1 MLIISISS
9 YSEEK
14 NRMFASVLFLRV
26 RVLSVLLFTL
36 SPTMITPILQ
46 RMLKIYILSLL
57 LLHLGF
63 VHGNFCCR
71 DGVTWVPSAKVS
83 MLLEENFIRSN
94 MGRRKRSMYSSK

>member
-1 MLIISISS
+1 
-9 YSEEK
+9 
-14 NRMFASVLFLRV
+14 MFASVLFLRE
-26 RVLSVLLFTL
+26 RVLSLLLFTF

>member
-1 MLIISISS
+1 MLIYGISS
-9 YSEEK
+9 YSGE
-14 NRMFASVLFLRV
+14 NIRMFTFVLFLLVSFLSVLF
-26 RVLSVLLFTL
+26 FTL
-36 SPTMITPILQ
+36 FPTMITHILQ

-83 MLLEENFIRSN
+83 MLLEEILNFN
-94 MGRRKRSMYSSK
+94 QF